1 VISERMARRPRV
13 LIVITLSEVG
23 GAQKYVA
30 QLLPGLAE
38 RFDVA
43 VAAGGGPLRYASK
56 AAGVRFLP
64 LRNLHRPINPLRDLL
79 ALVELISLIRRERP
93 DIVHANSSK
102 AGVLGRLAAVAAR
115 VPIRIFTVHGWAFTA
130 YSGPASWAYLCAD
143 RLAGRWTTV
152 TICVAEHERSSGITA
167 RTCRSDRTVVI
178 PNAVDV
184 SAAPVANVNGG
195 TPRLVTV
202 GRLKAPKDYG
212 TLTRAFAALPSGTFE
227 ALIVGDGPDRPKVE
241 AELVRLG
248 LANAVRLLGERTD
261 VPVLL
266 AGSDVFVLSST
277 SEGLPLSVE
286 EAMAAGLPVVASAV
300 GGVPE
305 LVVDGETGY
314 LVPPG
319 DAERLAEALGSL
331 LDDPAL
337 RLRMGRSGRARA
349 EELFNLTGFRR
360 AHVELYSRELA
371 KRGMR

>member
-1 VISERMARRPRV
+1 MGRRPRV
-13 LIVITLSEVG
+13 LIVITLAEVG
-23 GAQKYVA
+23 GAQTYVA
-30 QLLPGLAE
+30 QLLPALAE

-43 VAAGGGPLRYASK
+43 VAAGGGGPLRDAAK

-64 LRNLHRPINPLRDLL
+64 LRNLRRAVNPLRDLL
-79 ALVELISLIRRERP
+79 ALFELISLMRRERP

-115 VPIRIFTVHGWAFTA
+115 VPIRIFTVHGWAFGA
-130 YSGPASWAYLCAD
+130 YSGPASCAYLWAD

-152 TICVAEHERSSGITA
+152 TICVAEHERSSGIAA
-167 RTCRSDRTVVI
+167 RTCRSDRTIVI

-184 SAAPVANVNGG
+184 SAAPKADGNGG

-202 GRLKAPKDYG
+202 GRLKAPKDYV
-212 TLTRAFAALPSGTFE
+212 TLTRALAALPSGSFE
-227 ALIVGDGPDRPKVE
+227 ALIVGDGPDRPEVE
-241 AELVRLG
+241 TELVRLG
-248 LANAVRLLGERTD
+248 LAKAVRLLGERTD
-261 VPVLL
+261 VPELL
-266 AGSDVFVLSST
+266 ASSDVFVLSSA

-319 DAERLAEALGSL
+319 EGERLAEALGL
-331 LDDPAL
+331 LLGDPAL
-337 RLRMGRSGRARA
+337 RRRMGRSGRARA
-349 EELFNLTGFRR
+349 EELFDLTAFRR
-360 AHVELYSRELA
+360 AHVELYRRQLA

>member
-1 VISERMARRPRV
+1 MARRPRV
-13 LIVITLSEVG
+13 LIVITLAEVG
-23 GAQKYVA
+23 GAQTYVS
-30 QLLPGLAE
+30 QLFPALAE

-43 VAAGGGPLRYASK
+43 VAASGSGPLRDAAK
-56 AAGVRFLP
+56 AAGVRFLQ
-64 LRNLHRPINPLRDLL
+64 LRNLRRPVSPLRDLL
-79 ALVELISLIRRERP
+79 ALFELISIMRRERP

-115 VPIRIFTVHGWAFTA
+115 VPIRIFTVHGWAFKA
-130 YSGPASWAYLCAD
+130 YTGPASWAYLWAD

-152 TICVAEHERSSGITA
+152 TICVAEHERSSGIAA

-184 SAAPVANVNGG
+184 AAVKTAEVNGR

-202 GRLKAPKDYG
+202 GRLKAPKDFR
-212 TLTRAFAALPSGTFE
+212 TLARAFAALPRGSFE
-227 ALIVGDGPDRPKVE
+227 ALIVGDGPDRPEVE
-241 AELVRLG
+241 AELARLG
-248 LANAVRLLGERTD
+248 LANAVRLLGERRD
-261 VPVLL
+261 VPELL
-266 AGSDVFVLSST
+266 AGSDVFVLSSA

-319 DAERLAEALGSL
+319 EAGRLAEALRSL
-331 LDDPAL
+331 LEDPSL
-337 RLRMGRSGRARA
+337 RRRMGRSGRARA
-349 EELFNLTGFRR
+349 EALFDLNAFRR
-360 AHVELYSRELA
+360 AHVELYRRQLA
-371 KRGMR
+371 ERGLR